1 MSIQVAI
8 TFSASGY
15 IKQNVIITKKGLTP
29 AKLESLPPN
38 YSCTNQ
44 TMNITTAAKNFVQA
58 KNAYEKAFNEYFE
71 NLQPLPIPRFWTL
84 LEGFQKLVFGPMFKN
99 PIDEL
104 FRRPQAEGFTTGGIK
119 TFPYSFKEAT
129 QFANNWRK
137 LKDELYQPLF
147 NVIQDRSDDSYGD
160 LLDALPL
167 AGQTVVD
174 NCLKKQY
181 NYEDFCDAVK
191 IVHPKAEKIILHG
204 ENYFG
209 MLLKEE
215 ARRRYVYEI

>member
-84 LEGFQKLVFGPMFKN
+84 LEGFQKLVFGPMFK
-99 PIDEL
+99 
-104 FRRPQAEGFTTGGIK
+104 
-119 TFPYSFKEAT
+119 T
-129 QFANNWRK
+129 QLMNSSADPK
-137 LKDELYQPLF
+137 QK
-147 NVIQDRSDDSYGD
+147 
-160 LLDALPL
+160 ALPL
-167 AGQTVVD
+167 AE
-174 NCLKKQY
+174 LKLSHIPSKKQP
-181 NYEDFCDAVK
+181 NSL
-191 IVHPKAEKIILHG
+191 IIG
-204 ENYFG
+204 VN
-209 MLLKEE
+209 
-215 ARRRYVYEI
+215 